1 MYLKIILIVFQYS
14 LPGFA
19 MYRLT
24 APTTCAMS
32 NLVHIMTNFQL
43 ITVDAYGTR
52 NIFILSTSFLGDIL

>member
-1 MYLKIILIVFQYS
+1 MYLKIILIVFQCF

-24 APTTCAMS
+24 TPTTCAMS

-52 NIFILSTSFLGDIL
+52 DIFILSASFLGDIL